1 MKRILVSL
9 LTVSLIAASGIPACA
24 EDLYGEE
31 ITDLYSWEE
40 SPVDDGSWEDGAAC
54 DKDLSDLPQENI
66 SDEQE
71 RRNFEA
77 ALNNDISLYGDD
89 FPDVSGTPDD
99 NETANADNES
109 GALSAEFES
118 ALNDDS
124 IKLSETG
131 IDGMNLVSSRYYDLD
146 SEYSAEIDDY
156 ESIPAERKASS
167 TVSTVEHARK
177 WRIYRNTDN
186 ATMVQ
191 WVLRGIFIYDGN
203 TSRCKETAM
212 NCDNS
217 APDIFRVTEKSHY
230 SYGMYAVGGC
240 STIDRKTGKAY
251 ARTIRFGVTRTGNV
265 V

>member
-1 MKRILVSL
+1 M
-9 LTVSLIAASGIPACA
+9 LIMS
-24 EDLYGEE
+24 
-31 ITDLYSWEE
+31 
-40 SPVDDGSWEDGAAC
+40 
-54 DKDLSDLPQENI
+54 Q
-66 SDEQE
+66 
-71 RRNFEA
+71 
-77 ALNNDISLYGDD
+77 
-89 FPDVSGTPDD
+89 
-99 NETANADNES
+99 

-240 STIDRKTGKAY
+240 SAIYRKTGKAFS
-251 ARTIRFGVTRTGNV
+251 RTIRFGVTRTGNV